1 VKLNEVI
8 VMRSRFSL
16 VLFIAFAWPLLA
28 QTGNTGAITGHI
40 TDPSGALVPDTKV
53 RVVSQ
58 ATNEA
63 REVRS
68 GSDGVFSVPLLP
80 PGPYRV
86 EVSKSGFT
94 VTVIKDVNVSVTETS
109 DVPIKLQL
117 GSETTIVEVGTS
129 AEVVQTDSSA
139 LGRVVGATSVEG
151 LPLVARNYTQI
162 IGLSPGVVGN
172 VTNAGDLGRGNG
184 GLGGTPGV
192 GFSANGDYSYDNN
205 FQMNGLQVNDVFQ
218 QGTTSGGVPIPNPD
232 TIQEFK
238 VQTGQYDAAFGRNA
252 GANVNVV
259 TRGGTNNFHGDLFE
273 FFRNTDLNANSFFSN
288 LNGQPRAVLNQN
300 QFGGTIGGPIRK
312 NKLLFFGSYQGT
324 RQING
329 VSTSK
334 TMFSVPLT
342 NDRSAQGIAN
352 VLYGPGSTPADRRGT
367 IQNAMGGVGPAIAP
381 DGSNINPIALQIL
394 NLKLPN
400 GNFLVPTPQTVSSS
414 GPLSTRGSS
423 TFNTPS
429 RFDEDQYMAN
439 VDFLQTPNI
448 TLTGRFFLADSSQQ
462 VAFPGGNVPGFPQ
475 DTGNRFV
482 TASLDHTW
490 IISSALLNDAK
501 IGFNRLV
508 TNITQQTP
516 FTYSSLGILSD
527 QQNNALPILN
537 VNGSFVLATSAIGQR
552 AQNLYLAQD
561 DFSWTHG
568 RHTMRFGG
576 GLTRIQRN
584 YTQSAQPGQLV
595 FLSFADLLLGLNGQ
609 QNGTNVFSNVY
620 VSQDLTGLFDR
631 AVRVWEAYGYV
642 QDDYRVS
649 ERLTLNLGARYDWLP
664 PMSENLGRFSDVYP
678 WLLNPNPPT
687 TGTLQGVVVASN
699 FAGTVP
705 SGVTQTGSNT
715 VYNGTADQ
723 DFGPRVGFAYRILPK
738 SSRLVLRGG
747 YGIYYSTITGQVQT
761 QNTTT
766 QPFGLLRVLQATA
779 NSAATLENPF
789 PSPKTTLASFPLFVP
804 YTPTTSLTTNAVD
817 PNLAPGRIQ
826 QYSANVQAKL
836 QNDLL
841 LEVGYVGTSGKHL
854 QQFTSINQA
863 LFASASNPIR
873 GITTDTLANIQQ
885 RVPYEGWTAAGL
897 QDVRSAG
904 NMLYNALQASL
915 TKRFSHGLQF
925 LASYTWSKTL
935 VTDGANAD
943 ANSQASSAIGNQY
956 VPDLRYGPANFSRP
970 QRFVFSYLY
979 ELPWLKSGVGWRS
992 AILGSWSVSG
1002 VITVQSGNPLTLIGT
1017 NTNNVFGI
1025 TNDLAPIPSA
1035 CNASMLATSGAV
1047 SSKLNTFF
1055 NTSCVNTA
1063 NASAALS
1070 SSNPAAWPIIG
1081 NDGKGTGFGN
1091 APIGAVYG
1099 PGQSDWDIALL
1110 KRTRTQ
1116 WPNDAANVEF
1126 RTEFFNAFNS
1136 AIFSNPDTN
1145 VSNTTF
1151 GRISATSVAP
1161 RIIQFGLKLIF

>member
-1 VKLNEVI
+1 MK
-8 VMRSRFSL
+8 SRFL
-16 VLFIAFAWPLLA
+16 LLLAMAFGLPLAA
-28 QTGNTGAITGHI
+28 QTGNTGALTGHV
-40 TDPSGALVPDTKV
+40 TDPSGAFVPDAKV
-53 RVVSQ
+53 RVISL

-68 GSDGVFSVPLLP
+68 SADGAFSVPLLS
-80 PGPYRV
+80 PGTYRV

-94 VTVIKDVNVSVTETS
+94 VTVVTGVNVSVTETA
-109 DVPIKLQL
+109 DVPIRLQL
-117 GSETTIVEVGTS
+117 GTETNIVEVQSS

-139 LGRVVGATSVEG
+139 LGRVVSSRNVQN

-184 GLGGTPGV
+184 GLGGTAGV
-192 GFSANGDYSYDNN
+192 GFNANGDYSYDNN

-218 QGTTSGGVPIPNPD
+218 QGGTSGGVPIPNPD

-259 TRGGTNNFHGDLFE
+259 TRGGTNDFHGDLFE
-273 FFRNTDLNANSFFSN
+273 FFRNTDLNANSFLSN

-300 QFGGTIGGPIRK
+300 QFGYTLGGPIRK
-312 NKLLFFGSYQGT
+312 NRLFFFGSYQGT
-324 RQING
+324 RQVNG
-329 VSTSK
+329 ISTSK
-334 TMFSVPLT
+334 TVLSVPLT

-367 IQNAMGGVGPAIAP
+367 IQNAMGGVGPAIAA
-381 DGSNINPIALQIL
+381 DGSNINPIALQVL
-394 NLKLPN
+394 NLKLPD
-400 GNFLVPTPQTVSSS
+400 GSYLVPTPQTVSST

-439 VDFLQTPNI
+439 VDFLQTQNT
-448 TLTGRFFLADSSQQ
+448 TLVGRFFLADSTQQ
-462 VAFPGGNVPGFPQ
+462 VAFPAGNVPGFPQ
-475 DTGNRFV
+475 GTDNRFV
-482 TASLDHTW
+482 TASIDHTW
-490 IISSALLNDAK
+490 IISSALLNNAK
-501 IGFNRLV
+501 VGFNRLV
-508 TNITQQTP
+508 TDITQQSP
-516 FTYSSLGILSD
+516 FTYSSLGIFSD

-537 VNGSFVLATSAIGQR
+537 VNGSFNLATSATGKR

-561 DFSWTHG
+561 DFSWTHS

-584 YTQSAQPGQLV
+584 YTQAAQPGQLV

-631 AVRVWEAYGYV
+631 AVRVWEAYGYA

-649 ERLTLNLGARYDWLP
+649 ERLTLNLGVRYDWLP
-664 PMSENLGRFSDVYP
+664 PMSENLGRFSDIYP
-678 WLLNPNPPT
+678 WLVNPTPPT

-699 FAGTVP
+699 FTGTVP
-705 SGVTQTGSNT
+705 SGVTQTGSHT
-715 VYNGTADQ
+715 VYNGTGDQ
-723 DFGPRVGFAYRILPK
+723 DFGPRVGFAYRVLPK

-747 YGIYYSTITGQVQT
+747 YGVYYSTITGQVQT

-766 QPFGLLRVLQATA
+766 QPFGLLRVLQATG
-779 NSAATLENPF
+779 NGAATLANPF
-789 PSPKTTLASFPLFVP
+789 PSPRTTLASFPAFVP

-817 PNLAPGRIQ
+817 PNLEPGRIQ
-826 QYSANVQAKL
+826 QYSANLQAKL

-863 LFASASNPIR
+863 MLASASNPIR
-873 GITTDTLANIQQ
+873 GVTTNTLTNIAQ

-943 ANSQASSAIGNQY
+943 ANSQASAAIGNQY

-970 QRFVFSYLY
+970 QRFVFSSVY
-979 ELPWLKSGVGWRS
+979 ELPWLKSAAGWRG
-992 AILGSWSVSG
+992 AVLGNWSLSG
-1002 VITVQSGNPLTLIGT
+1002 VVTVQSGNPLTLVGT

-1025 TNDLAPIPSA
+1025 TNDLAPITAA
-1035 CNASMLATSGAV
+1035 CTASMIATPGGVAHGRWNRSTTGHRRATRSSGSDLVGRRRRQAD
-1047 SSKLNTFF
+1047 
-1055 NTSCVNTA
+1055 A
-1063 NASAALS
+1063 RRAARRAALHRLGADPKRHGRQRHPARRRPGRRRRRPTAAPRTHD
-1070 SSNPAAWPIIG
+1070 PAAVRP
-1081 NDGKGTGFGN
+1081 
-1091 APIGAVYG
+1091 A
-1099 PGQSDWDIALL
+1099 
-1110 KRTRTQ
+1110 
-1116 WPNDAANVEF
+1116 
-1126 RTEFFNAFNS
+1126 
-1136 AIFSNPDTN
+1136 
-1145 VSNTTF
+1145 
-1151 GRISATSVAP
+1151 
-1161 RIIQFGLKLIF
+1161 

>member
-1 VKLNEVI
+1 VI
-8 VMRSRFSL
+8 AMKNRFLFLLTL
-16 VLFIAFAWPLLA
+16 VFGLPLLA
-28 QTGNTGAITGHI
+28 QTGNTGALNGHV
-40 TDPSGALVPDTKV
+40 TDPSGALVPDAKI
-53 RVVSQ
+53 RVISL

-68 GSDGVFSVPLLP
+68 SADGGFSVPLLS
-80 PGPYRV
+80 PGAYRV

-94 VTVIKDVNVSVTETS
+94 VTVVNGVNVSVTETA
-109 DVPIKLQL
+109 DVTIRLQL
-117 GSETTIVEVGTS
+117 GSETNIVEVQSS

-139 LGRVVGATSVEG
+139 LGRVVNERTVQN
-151 LPLVARNYTQI
+151 LPLVSRNYTQI

-184 GLGGTPGV
+184 GLGGTAGV

-218 QGTTSGGVPIPNPD
+218 QGGTSGGVPIPNPD

-259 TRGGTNNFHGDLFE
+259 TRGGTNDFHGDLFE

-300 QFGGTIGGPIRK
+300 QFGGIFGGPIRK
-312 NKLLFFGSYQGT
+312 NKLFFFGSYQGT
-324 RQING
+324 RQVNG
-329 VSTSK
+329 ISTSK
-334 TMFSVPLT
+334 TVLSIPLT

-352 VLYGPGSTPADRRGT
+352 VLYGPGSSPADRRGT
-367 IQNAMGGVGPAIAP
+367 IQNAMGGVGPAIAA

-400 GNFLVPTPQTVSSS
+400 GSYLVPTSQTVSSA

-429 RFDEDQYMAN
+429 RFDEDQVMAN
-439 VDFLQTPNI
+439 MDFLQTANM
-448 TLTGRFFLADSSQQ
+448 TLAGRFFLADSSQQ
-462 VAFPGGNVPGFPQ
+462 VAFPAGNVPGFPQ
-475 DTGNRFV
+475 GTDNRFV

-490 IISSALLNDAK
+490 IISSAVLNNAK
-501 IGFNRLV
+501 LGFNRLV
-508 TNITQQTP
+508 TNITQQSP
-516 FTYSSLGILSD
+516 FTYSSLGIQSD

-537 VNGSFVLATSAIGQR
+537 VNGSFNLATSAIGKR
-552 AQNLYLAQD
+552 AQTLYLAQD

-568 RHTMRFGG
+568 RHIIRFGG
-576 GLTRIQRN
+576 GFTRIQRN
-584 YTQSAQPGQLV
+584 YTKSAQPGQLV

-649 ERLTLNLGARYDWLP
+649 GRLTLNLGVRYDWLP
-664 PMSENLGRFSDVYP
+664 PMSENLGRFSDIYP
-678 WLLNPNPPT
+678 WLLNPTPPA

-705 SGVTQTGSNT
+705 SGVTQTGSST
-715 VYNGTADQ
+715 VYNGAGDQ
-723 DFGPRVGFAYRILPK
+723 DFGPRVGFAYRVLPN

-747 YGIYYSTITGQVQT
+747 YGVYYSAVTGQVQT

-779 NSAATLENPF
+779 NGAATLANPF
-789 PSPKTTLASFPLFVP
+789 PSPRTTLGSFPAFVP
-804 YTPTTSLTTNAVD
+804 YTPTTALTTNAVD

-826 QYSANVQAKL
+826 QYSANLQAKL

-863 LFASASNPIR
+863 LFASASNPVR
-873 GITTDTLANIQQ
+873 GVTTNTLANITQ
-885 RVPYEGWTAAGL
+885 RVPYEGWTSSGL

-943 ANSQASSAIGNQY
+943 ANSQASAAIGNQY
-956 VPDLRYGPANFSRP
+956 LPDLRYGPANFSRP
-970 QRFVFSYLY
+970 QRFVFSYVY
-979 ELPWLKSGVGWRS
+979 ELPWMKSIAGWRGALLGNWSLSGV
-992 AILGSWSVSG
+992 V
-1002 VITVQSGNPLTLIGT
+1002 TVQSGNPLTLIGT

-1025 TNDLAPIPSA
+1025 TNDLAPMSGT
-1035 CNASMLATSGAV
+1035 CNASMLATSGGV
-1047 SSKLNTFF
+1047 TGRLNNFF
-1055 NTSCVNTA
+1055 NTACVNAA
-1063 NASAALS
+1063 NPAAVLS
-1070 SSNPAAWPIIG
+1070 SANPAAWPIIG
-1081 NDGKGTGFGN
+1081 SDGKGTGFGN
-1091 APIGAVYG
+1091 GPIGAVYG
-1099 PGQSDWDIALL
+1099 PGQSDWDAALV
-1110 KRTRTQ
+1110 KRTRIG
-1116 WPNDAANVEF
+1116 WPSDAANVEF

-1136 AIFSNPDTN
+1136 AIFSNPDPN

-1151 GRISATSVAP
+1151 GHITATSVAP
-1161 RIIQFGLKLIF
+1161 RIIQFGMKLIF